1 MVMHR
6 LLLADDS
13 AMVRLAIKSLLQQ
26 LAPEWEVCAETDEA
40 EEAVRICEDLKPDVI
55 LIDLSISGS
64 KGLWV
69 ANTLKHRAP
78 FCRAILISEQHPAI
92 LARLEAESG
101 FVCLAKTQLAS
112 GLAPALR
119 RRTNMDRQGDLQ

>member
-1 MVMHR
+1 MCSTLDGMHR

-13 AMVRLAIKSLLQQ
+13 EAVRLAIKSLLQK
-26 LAPEWEVCAETDEA
+26 LAPEWEVCGQTPEA
-40 EEAVRICEDLKPDVI
+40 EEAVRMGEELKPDVI

-69 ANTLKHRAP
+69 AKTLKDRAP
-78 FCRAILISEQHPAI
+78 FCRAILISAQHPAI

-101 FVCLAKTQLAS
+101 FLCLAKTQLAS
-112 GLAPALR
+112 ELVPALR
-119 RRTNMDRQGDLQ
+119 DKTKD